1 MSIKISSTPMRVT
14 IALSGEIDHHNAAV
28 FRMEADEAIQTVLA
42 PNVRID
48 FGEVTFMDSS
58 GIGFIMGRYR
68 VADSIGS
75 NVEVINLSQ
84 RNYSMMKLAG
94 LDKLVSLKLKKKERI
109 KI

>member
-1 MSIKISSTPMRVT
+1 MAVRIVHSSLKLTVKI
-14 IALSGEIDHHNAAV
+14 SGEIDHHNAAV

-68 VADSIGS
+68 VANSVGS
-75 NVEVINLSQ
+75 NVEVVNLSN